1 MSVVQKMAFP
11 LKEISPELRDSITSF
26 LGTQEVFLLPAQ
38 FHFKC
43 KVDDVV
49 LVLLPWRALVLPAK
63 LPIKIQA
70 SFSFLAVQLI
80 KMGEARQVVIETDTT
95 YEFEFLSLDDLE
107 HVVIHMV
114 EFLKKMFPDSSPC
127 NLLQNASPSLLDRI
141 QKITN
146 SLEELLQENQGPCGG
161 FSEMYAVLCDYSGI
175 PAREEIQWDV
185 DNIYHNQGCREFN
198 LLDFGYLDSQ
208 DVALSVA
215 ALSFNRWFTKLY
227 CKDVK
232 LNVEILDQ
240 ILFVLSNSVTLEELV
255 LENCGLKVEFAHR
268 MAQVLGSHPDF
279 VLNTINLSGN
289 LIEDRGI
296 VALSQNFERLC
307 RGLRNLCFAR
317 TNLTSKGMA
326 VLCQS
331 LLSNGLFRTSLCH
344 LDLSG
349 NPGSLATDDACGL
362 YFFLSQPNALAH
374 LDLSGTDCAFDV
386 LFSALAGGCCKSLV
400 HLNLSKN
407 VFSHKKNRE
416 VPLAVSKF
424 FRKASAL
431 QSVSLAGTKL
441 PPEALRALMQG
452 LARNSQLSGLQLD
465 LSSCEL
471 RSAGAQVIEDL
482 VLDASSIGDLN
493 LSDNGFDSDMVTLV
507 LAISR
512 SRSIKHI
519 ALGKNFNIRSREALD
534 DILHRIVQLT
544 QDEDCSVKSL
554 SVAESRL
561 KLGTSILLDSLGSSS
576 SNLVTLDISGN
587 AMGDFGA
594 KILAKA
600 LSMNRTLRTLI
611 WDRNGTTVCGFFDV
625 ARALERNFTLK
636 VMPLPVTDVAQA
648 YRSHPEKTEEV
659 VHKIQSYLTRNQM
672 QETFSK
678 EKLSLQSGCIASSSE
693 QIVMQ
698 ACQSVQQSI
707 EMLSSVQDVEVKA
720 DILRAKEAIVDAHLA
735 ISVLPFLYEAG
746 SATPQN
752 GKLQLKLENFTEEVS
767 CTSSR
772 EIQALVQAMLDT
784 VQSLCPKLLQKSS
797 FRDHLIRSV
806 PEQVFLDQLHIQV
819 DSKQMGIKW
828 SVAEAVSRGI
838 IKKTLEELTS
848 IQDKLGKDLLKLDEE
863 LQTSDTEQ
871 PSFLERHGSLQMS
884 AEEDFPSK
892 EHKMTTTWKHD
903 GYLSPLLTSS
913 INSLSELDLKVEAED
928 NKIGTPRA
936 GLSLSRASSAKSRPA
951 STKDAEAGSGLL
963 PRAEPAPARSLMDLP
978 TAGEKLEHYTR
989 GRPRPNRR
997 NRQPPSKPNVQPA
1010 VRENNEDRSI
1020 ARLDEGLDDFFTKK
1034 VIREHSPPV
1043 TPETSLVLATPPSSG
1058 SRTLKK
1064 KIGHFFAFKKPK
1076 SGRAARP
1083 EKDPEGSPSTTRG
1096 RRLMLS
1102 DILRVP
1108 SKASESPKGLS
1119 KSEEGGLAGD
1129 SRSPLEQSQTPDS
1142 SRRTRTNYSREG
1154 KSQSLI
1160 LLSGEDEETLGVRQE
1175 KKSLFERSDGELPTS
1190 FEQRVHVMLHRIG
1203 VTKALPSEGKKKQSK
1218 DGEIKKAGSDGDIVD
1233 SSAEPPPCSLK
1244 SRTHSMSTDP
1254 SVRLGPADTTGRTS
1268 SESSG
1273 EGRLSWKAL
1282 GKQLNAEL
1290 KGKCSEL
1297 SSSPRRAF
1305 ALQEPASPREQK
1317 SRESW
1322 TSSLPRI
1329 GRSAAGA
1336 PPIRRTSNAEGG
1348 RAFSELQNS
1357 YADINTIAGDN
1368 QLKPKPR
1375 LKPVAN
1381 RRAMSVHEEQLRDQ
1395 ASAVELHHTKLPLCL
1410 QRSPILKWKIKPKSL
1425 LEPETIASSD
1435 SPGTPPQERTMAA
1448 TESRPKEDTGEE
1460 LQPALEQTL
1469 ENAQNTALDQRTAV
1483 PPPKSPTQEH

>member
-1 MSVVQKMAFP
+1 MAPKCPPSVFGKRVEP
-11 LKEISPELRDSITSF
+11 DSITNF
-26 LGTQEVFLLPAQ
+26 LGTQEVLLLTAQ
-38 FHFKC
+38 FHVKS
-43 KVDDVV
+43 KVEDIV

-63 LPIKIQA
+63 LPIKVQA
-70 SFSFLAVQLI
+70 SFSYLAVQLI
-80 KMGEARQVVIETDTT
+80 KMGEAGQVVIETDTT

-107 HVVIHMV
+107 YVVIHMV
-114 EFLKKMFPDSSPC
+114 EFLKKMFPDSSPWK
-127 NLLQNASPSLLDRI
+127 LLQNASSSLLDRI
-141 QKITN
+141 QKISN
-146 SLEELLQENQGPCGG
+146 YLEEVLQENQGPCGG
-161 FSEMYAVLCDYSGI
+161 FSEMYAVLCDYSGL
-175 PAREEIQWDV
+175 PLREEIQWDV
-185 DNIYHNQGCREFN
+185 DNVYHKQGCKEFN

-208 DVALSVA
+208 DVALGVA
-215 ALSFNRWFTKLY
+215 ALSCNRWFTRLY

-232 LNVEILDQ
+232 LNQDILDQ
-240 ILFVLSNSVTLEELV
+240 ILYALSTSVTLEELV
-255 LENCGLKVEFAHR
+255 LENCALKVEFAQR
-268 MAQVLGSHPDF
+268 MAQVLANHPGS

-289 LIEDRGI
+289 LLEDRGI
-296 VALSQNFERLC
+296 ITLSQNSERLYKS
-307 RGLRNLCFAR
+307 LQSLSLAR
-317 TNLTSKGMA
+317 TSLTSKGMA
-326 VLCQS
+326 VLCQA
-331 LLSNGLFRTSLCH
+331 LVSNGLFRTSLCH

-349 NPGSLATDDACGL
+349 NLGSLATDDACGL

-374 LDLSGTDCAFDV
+374 LDLSGTDCALDL
-386 LFSALAGGCCKSLV
+386 LFGALAGGCCGSLV

-407 VFSHKKNRE
+407 VYSHKKNRE
-416 VPLAVSKF
+416 APPAIGKF
-424 FRKASAL
+424 FRKASVL
-431 QSVSLAGTKL
+431 QHVSLAGTKL
-441 PPEALRALMQG
+441 PPEALRALLQG
-452 LARNSQLSGLQLD
+452 LARNSQLSGLHLD
-465 LSSCEL
+465 LSGCEL
-471 RSAGAQVIEDL
+471 RSAGAQVIQDL
-482 VLDASSIGDLN
+482 LLDASSIGDLN

-512 SRSIKHI
+512 SRSIRHI

-534 DILHRIVQLT
+534 DILHRIVQLI

-576 SNLVTLDISGN
+576 SNLVMLDISGN

-600 LSMNRTLRTLI
+600 LSMNTTLRTLI
-611 WDRNGTTVCGFFDV
+611 WDRNNTTVYGFLDV

-648 YRSHPEKTEEV
+648 YRSHPEKIEEV
-659 VHKIQSYLTRNQM
+659 VHKIQSHLARNQM
-672 QETFSK
+672 QETFPK
-678 EKLSLQSGCIASSSE
+678 EKLELQPDSVAGSSE
-693 QIVMQ
+693 QVVTW
-698 ACQSVQQSI
+698 ACQSVQLSI
-707 EMLSSVQDVEVKA
+707 EMLSSVQDVEIKA
-720 DILRAKEAIVDAHLA
+720 DILRAKETIVDAHLA
-735 ISVLPFLYEAG
+735 IS
-746 SATPQN
+746 
-752 GKLQLKLENFTEEVS
+752 
-767 CTSSR
+767 
-772 EIQALVQAMLDT
+772 ALVQAMLDT
-784 VQSLCPKLLQKSS
+784 VQSFCPKLLQKSS

-806 PEQVFLDQLHIQV
+806 PEKVLLDQLRTQV
-819 DSKQMGIKW
+819 ESKRTGIKQ
-828 SVAEAVSRGI
+828 SVAVAVARGI
-838 IKKTLEELTS
+838 VEKTLEELS
-848 IQDKLGKDLLKLDEE
+848 DIRDKLAKDLLKHDEE
-863 LQTSDTEQ
+863 LQMGNAEWSAL
-871 PSFLERHGSLQMS
+871 LERHGSLQKA
-884 AEEDFPSK
+884 AEKGFPSK
-892 EHKMTTTWKHD
+892 EVWSFQSSHKRTMTRKHD
-903 GYLSPLLTSS
+903 CYLSPLPASNL
-913 INSLSELDLKVEAED
+913 NSLSELDLKVEAED
-928 NKIGTPRA
+928 NKIGTPQA
-936 GLSLSRASSAKSRPA
+936 GLSLSCASSAKSRPA
-951 STKDAEAGSGLL
+951 STKDAEAGSGLP

-978 TAGEKLEHYTR
+978 TAGEKLEHHTR

-1010 VRENNEDRSI
+1010 VRENDEDRSI
-1020 ARLDEGLDDFFTKK
+1020 SRLDEGLDDFFTKT
-1034 VIREHSPPV
+1034 VIHEHLPPV
-1043 TPETSLVLATPPSSG
+1043 LLEASPALAAPPSSG

-1076 SGRAARP
+1076 SGRATRP
-1083 EKDPEGSPSTTRG
+1083 EKEPEGSPSATRG

-1102 DILRVP
+1102 DILRAP

-1129 SRSPLEQSQTPDS
+1129 GRSPLEQSQTPDS

-1160 LLSGEDEETLGVRQE
+1160 LLSGEDEETLGVRHE
-1175 KKSLFERSDGELPTS
+1175 KKRLFERSDGELPSS

-1203 VTKALPSEGKKKQSK
+1203 VTKVLPSEGKKKQNK

-1233 SSAEPPPCSLK
+1233 SSAESPPCSLK
-1244 SRTHSMSTDP
+1244 SRTHSMSTGNP
-1254 SVRLGPADTTGRTS
+1254 SVRLGPADATRRTGTELS
-1268 SESSG
+1268 GGPG

-1317 SRESW
+1317 GRESW

-1329 GRSAAGA
+1329 GRSTAGA
-1336 PPIRRTSNAEGG
+1336 PPFRRTSNAEEG

-1357 YADINTIAGDN
+1357 YADVNMIAGDN

-1410 QRSPILKWKIKPKSL
+1410 QRSPILKWKMKPKSL
-1425 LEPETIASSD
+1425 LEPETPASSD
-1435 SPGTPPQERTMAA
+1435 SPGTPPQERTAA
-1448 TESRPKEDTGEE
+1448 TTESRPKEDTGDES
-1460 LQPALEQTL
+1460 QPALEQTL